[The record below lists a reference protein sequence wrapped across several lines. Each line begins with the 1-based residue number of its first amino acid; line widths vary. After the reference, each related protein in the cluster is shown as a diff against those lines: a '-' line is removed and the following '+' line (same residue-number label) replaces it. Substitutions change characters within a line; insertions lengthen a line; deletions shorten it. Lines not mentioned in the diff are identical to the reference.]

1 MSIVSSLVSALFG
14 RPLATSESRKQE
26 IGVLAGVPLLGL
38 DALSSASYGP
48 EAALA
53 ILIPAGVIGLAYVSA
68 IIAVILALLAMLY
81 FSYRQTISAYPN
93 GGGSYIVASENLGR
107 HAGICAAASLMLDY
121 ILNVA
126 VGISAGIGALESAIP
141 WLQPHTL
148 AACLVTLVLLTI
160 VNLRG
165 VRDAGTAFGLPTYTF
180 VVTLLLAI
188 GVGVLR
194 SLMSGGHPSAIVPP
208 PAVMSPT
215 KAVTFWLLIRSFA
228 SGCTAMTGVEAV
240 SNGVPLFAEPR
251 VKRAEWTLTI
261 IVATL
266 GVLLAGIAY
275 LSRAYHIGA
284 MDQEQ
289 PGYQNVISQMVS
301 AVLGRGPIYYIT
313 IAGVLSVLVLSANTS
328 FADFPRVC
336 RLLAE
341 DDFLP
346 AGFANRGRRLVYSLG
361 INVLAVTSGVIL
373 IAFGGITDKLIPL
386 FAVGAFGAF
395 TLSQAGIVAHWWRKR
410 GPGAR
415 VSLLIN
421 GLGAIATAIALVV
434 IIVAKFVEGAWIT
447 LIIVPGL
454 TVLFLRIHRHYRR
467 VMREIKAPADL
478 EVVRNMPPIVI
489 VPIEAWDRVTER
501 ALRVAA
507 QISDNITA
515 VHVCAAQSPGGLPT
529 AWKHHVVEP
538 AKKKGIEPPRL
549 KIITSPYRRFLQP
562 LLDYV
567 QEVKKQNP
575 DRLIAVVI
583 PELAQMR
590 WYEYLLHNQRAAL
603 LKIRLFLQGDERII
617 VINTP
622 WYLHEESTRR
632 NTEKLPLARR
642 SRRLGETS

>member
-14 RPLATSESRKQE
+14 RPLATSESRSQE
-26 IGVLAGVPLLGL
+26 IGVVTGVPVLGL

-53 ILIPAGVIGLAYVSA
+53 ILIPAGVLGLAYLPA
-68 IIAVILALLAMLY
+68 ITAVILALLAMLY
-81 FSYRQTISAYPN
+81 FSYRQTLSAYPN

-148 AACLVTLVLLTI
+148 AACLVTLALLTI
-160 VNLRG
+160 INLRG

-194 SLMSGGHPSAIVPP
+194 SLMSGGHPGPIVPP
-208 PAVMSPT
+208 PVVMSST

-275 LSRAYHIGA
+275 LCRAYHIGA

-301 AVLGRGPIYYIT
+301 AVLGHGAIYYIT
-313 IAGVLSVLVLSANTS
+313 IASVLSVLVLSANTS

-361 INVLAVTSGVIL
+361 INVLAVTAGVIL
-373 IAFGGITDKLIPL
+373 IVFGGITDKLIPL

-395 TLSQAGIVAHWWRKR
+395 TLSQAG
-410 GPGAR
+410 R
-415 VSLLIN
+415 V
-421 GLGAIATAIALVV
+421 
-434 IIVAKFVEGAWIT
+434 F
-447 LIIVPGL
+447 
-454 TVLFLRIHRHYRR
+454 
-467 VMREIKAPADL
+467 
-478 EVVRNMPPIVI
+478 
-489 VPIEAWDRVTER
+489 
-501 ALRVAA
+501 
-507 QISDNITA
+507 
-515 VHVCAAQSPGGLPT
+515 
-529 AWKHHVVEP
+529 
-538 AKKKGIEPPRL
+538 
-549 KIITSPYRRFLQP
+549 RF
-562 LLDYV
+562 
-567 QEVKKQNP
+567 
-575 DRLIAVVI
+575 
-583 PELAQMR
+583 
-590 WYEYLLHNQRAAL
+590 
-603 LKIRLFLQGDERII
+603 
-617 VINTP
+617 
-622 WYLHEESTRR
+622 
-632 NTEKLPLARR
+632 
-642 SRRLGETS
+642 

>member
-1 MSIVSSLVSALFG
+1 MSIVSALFG
-14 RPLATSESRKQE
+14 RPLATSESREQE
-26 IGVLAGVPLLGL
+26 IGVLSGVPVLGL
-38 DALSSASYGP
+38 DALSSAAYGP

-53 ILIPAGVIGLAYVSA
+53 ILIPAGVLGLAYLPA
-68 IIAVILALLAMLY
+68 ITAVILALLTIVY
-81 FSYRQTISAYPN
+81 FSYRQTLAAYPN
-93 GGGSYIVASENLGR
+93 GGGSYIVASANLGR
-107 HAGICAAASLMLDY
+107 HAGVVAAASLMLDY

-148 AACLVTLVLLTI
+148 AACLVALVLITM

-165 VRDAGTAFGLPTYTF
+165 VRDAGTAFALPTYVF
-180 VVTLLLAI
+180 VVTLMIAI
-188 GVGVLR
+188 GIGLLR

-208 PAVMSPT
+208 PAVMIPT
-215 KAVTFWLLIRSFA
+215 KAVAFWLLIRSFA

-289 PGYQNVISQMVS
+289 PGYQSVLSQMVS
-301 AVLGRGPIYYIT
+301 AVLGHGAIYYIT
-313 IAGVLSVLVLSANTS
+313 IASVLSVLILSANTS

-361 INVLAVTSGVIL
+361 ISVLAVISGVIL

-395 TLSQAGIVAHWWRKR
+395 TLSQAGMVAHWWRKR

-415 VSLLIN
+415 LSLLIN
-421 GLGAIATAIALVV
+421 ALGASVTAATLAV
-434 IIVAKFVEGAWIT
+434 IIVAKFVEGAWIA

-454 TVLFLRIHRHYRR
+454 IVLFLGIHRHYRR
-467 VMREIKAPADL
+467 VMREMKAPADL
-478 EVVRNMPPIVI
+478 EIFGDMPLTVI
-489 VPIEAWDRVTER
+489 IPIEGWNCVTER
-501 ALRVAA
+501 ALRLAV
-507 QISDNITA
+507 QISDDITA
-515 VHVCAAQSPGGLPT
+515 VHVCAAQSAGGLPT
-529 AWKHHVVEP
+529 AWKHHVVTP
-538 AKKKGIEPPRL
+538 AKEKGIEPPRL

-567 QEVKKQNP
+567 EEVKKEKP

-583 PELAQMR
+583 PELGQKR
-590 WYEYLLHNQRAAL
+590 WYEYLLHNQRAAF
-603 LKIRLFLQGDERII
+603 LKVRLFLGGDERII

-622 WYLHEESTRR
+622 WYLHEGSV
-632 NTEKLPLARR
+632 
-642 SRRLGETS
+642 SRRKHLKVGRVLN

>member
-1 MSIVSSLVSALFG
+1 MSIVSSVVSALFG
-14 RPLATSESRKQE
+14 RRLATSESREQE
-26 IGVLAGVPLLGL
+26 IGVLSGVPVLGL
-38 DALSSASYGP
+38 DALSSAAYGP

-53 ILIPAGVIGLAYVSA
+53 ILIPAGLLGLQYLPA
-68 IIAVILALLAMLY
+68 ITAVILALLAIVY
-81 FSYRQTISAYPN
+81 FSYRQTLAAYPN
-93 GGGSYIVASENLGR
+93 GGGSYIVASANLGR
-107 HAGICAAASLMLDY
+107 YAGIAAAASLMLDY
-121 ILNVA
+121 LLNVA

-148 AACLVTLVLLTI
+148 AACLVALVLITM

-165 VRDAGTAFGLPTYTF
+165 VRDAGTAFGLPTYAF
-180 VVTLLLAI
+180 VVTLMIAI
-188 GVGVLR
+188 TVGIFR
-194 SLMSGGHPSAIVPP
+194 SLMSGGHPGAIVPP
-208 PAVMSPT
+208 PAVMSST

-284 MDQEQ
+284 MDQQQ
-289 PGYQNVISQMVS
+289 PGYQSILSQMVS
-301 AVLGRGPIYYIT
+301 AVLGHGTIYYIT
-313 IAGVLSVLVLSANTS
+313 IASVLSVLILSANTS

-346 AGFANRGRRLVYSLG
+346 AAFANRGRRLVYSLG
-361 INVLAVTSGVIL
+361 ISVLAVFSGVIL
-373 IAFGGITDKLIPL
+373 IIFGGITDRLIPL

-395 TLSQAGIVAHWWRKR
+395 TLSQAGMVAHWWRKR

-421 GLGAIATAIALVV
+421 ALGASATAATLVV
-434 IIVAKFVEGAWIT
+434 IIVAKFVEGAWIA
-447 LIIVPGL
+447 LIVVPGL
-454 TVLFLRIHRHYRR
+454 IMLFLGIHRHYRR
-467 VMREIKAPADL
+467 VMREIKCPADL
-478 EVVRNMPPIVI
+478 ELFGKMPLTVI
-489 VPIEAWDRVTER
+489 IPIEGWDRVTAR
-501 ALRVAA
+501 ALHVAV
-507 QISDNITA
+507 QISDDVTA
-515 VHVCAAQSPGGLPT
+515 VHVCAAKQSPGGLPA
-529 AWKHHVVEP
+529 AWNHHVVAP
-538 AKKKGIEPPRL
+538 AKEKGIEPPRL

-567 QEVKKQNP
+567 EEVKKEKP

-583 PELAQMR
+583 PELVQTH
-590 WYEYLLHNQRAAL
+590 WYEYFLYNQRATL
-603 LKIRLFLQGDERII
+603 LKVRLFLGGDERII

-622 WYLHEESTRR
+622 WYLHEESV
-632 NTEKLPLARR
+632 RR
-642 SRRLGETS
+642 S

>member
-1 MSIVSSLVSALFG
+1 MSIISALFG
-14 RPLATSESRKQE
+14 RPLATSEAREQE
-26 IGVLAGVPLLGL
+26 IGVVSAVPVLGL
-38 DALSSASYGP
+38 DALSSAAYGP
-48 EAALA
+48 EAALS
-53 ILIPAGVIGLAYVSA
+53 IVIPAGVLGLAYLPA
-68 IIAVILALLAMLY
+68 ITAVILALLAIVY
-81 FSYRQTISAYPN
+81 FSYRQTLSAYPN
-93 GGGSYIVASENLGR
+93 GGGSYIVASGNLGR
-107 HAGICAAASLMLDY
+107 HAGVVAAASLMLDY

-148 AACLVTLVLLTI
+148 AACLVALVLITI

-165 VRDAGTAFGLPTYTF
+165 VRDAGTAFGFPTYVF
-180 VVTLLLAI
+180 VATLMLAI
-188 GVGVLR
+188 GVGVFH
-194 SLMSGGHPSAIVPP
+194 SLASGGQPGAIIPP
-208 PAVMSPT
+208 PAVMIPT

-251 VKRAEWTLTI
+251 VKRAEWALTI

-284 MDQEQ
+284 MDQAQ
-289 PGYQNVISQMVS
+289 PGYQSVLSQMVA

-313 IAGVLSVLVLSANTS
+313 IASVLSVLILSANTS

-361 INVLAVTSGVIL
+361 ISVLAVVAGLIL
-373 IAFGGITDKLIPL
+373 IVFGGITDRLIPL

-395 TLSQAGIVAHWWRKR
+395 TLSQAGMVAHWWRKG

-415 VSLLIN
+415 LSLLIN
-421 GLGAIATAIALVV
+421 ALGATATAATLAV
-434 IIVAKFVEGAWIT
+434 IIVAKFVEGAWIA

-454 TVLFLRIHRHYRR
+454 IVLFLAIHRHYRCVTR
-467 VMREIKAPADL
+467 VTKAPVDL
-478 EVVRNMPPIVI
+478 ELSARAPLAVI
-489 VPIEAWDRVTER
+489 VPIEGWDCVTER
-501 ALRVAA
+501 ALSVAM
-507 QISDNITA
+507 QISDDITA
-515 VHVCAAQSPGGLPT
+515 VYICAEQSPGGLPL
-529 AWKHHVVEP
+529 AWKNHVVEP
-538 AKKKGIEPPRL
+538 AKKKGIEPPHL
-549 KIITSPYRRFLQP
+549 KIISSPYRRFLQP

-567 QEVKKQNP
+567 EEVKKEKP

-583 PELAQMR
+583 PELVQR
-590 WYEYLLHNQRAAL
+590 HWYEYLLHNQRAAL
-603 LKIRLFLQGDERII
+603 LKVRLFLGGDERVV

-622 WYLHEESTRR
+622 WYLRENSSLTANR
-632 NTEKLPLARR
+632 K
-642 SRRLGETS
+642 

>member
-1 MSIVSSLVSALFG
+1 MSIISALFG
-14 RPLATSESRKQE
+14 RPLATSESREQE
-26 IGVLAGVPLLGL
+26 IGVVSAVPVLGL
-38 DALSSASYGP
+38 DALSSAAYGP

-53 ILIPAGVIGLAYVSA
+53 ILIPAGVLGLAYLPA
-68 IIAVILALLAMLY
+68 ITAVILVLLAIVY
-81 FSYRQTISAYPN
+81 FSYRQTLSAYPN

-107 HAGICAAASLMLDY
+107 HAGVVAAASLMLDY

-148 AACLVTLVLLTI
+148 AACLVALVLITM

-165 VRDAGTAFGLPTYTF
+165 VRDAGTAFGLPTYVF

-188 GVGVLR
+188 GVGLFR
-194 SLMSGGHPSAIVPP
+194 SLASGGHPGAIVPP
-208 PAVMSPT
+208 PVVMSST

-240 SNGVPLFAEPR
+240 SNGVPLFANPR
-251 VKRAEWTLTI
+251 VKRAEWALTI

-284 MDQEQ
+284 MDQAQ
-289 PGYQNVISQMVS
+289 PGYQSVLSQMVA
-301 AVLGRGPIYYIT
+301 AVLGHGPIYYIT
-313 IAGVLSVLVLSANTS
+313 IASVLSVLILSANTS

-361 INVLAVTSGVIL
+361 ISVLAVVAGLIL
-373 IAFGGITDKLIPL
+373 IVFGGITDRLIPL

-395 TLSQAGIVAHWWRKR
+395 TLSQAGMVAHWWRRR

-415 VSLLIN
+415 LSLLIN
-421 GLGAIATAIALVV
+421 ALGATATAATLAV
-434 IIVAKFVEGAWIT
+434 IIVAKFVEGAWIA

-454 TVLFLRIHRHYRR
+454 IVLFLAIHRHYRR
-467 VMREIKAPADL
+467 VMRATKAPVDIELSPRTPLA
-478 EVVRNMPPIVI
+478 VI
-489 VPIEAWDRVTER
+489 VPIEGWDCVAER
-501 ALRVAA
+501 ALRVAM
-507 QISDNITA
+507 QISDDITA
-515 VHVCAAQSPGGLPT
+515 VYICAAQSPGGLPL
-529 AWKHHVVEP
+529 AWKNHVVEP
-538 AKKKGIEPPRL
+538 AKEKGIEPPRL

-567 QEVKKQNP
+567 EEVKKEKP

-583 PELAQMR
+583 PELVQMH
-590 WYEYLLHNQRAAL
+590 WYEHLLHNQRAAL
-603 LKIRLFLQGDERII
+603 LKVRLFLGGDERVI

-622 WYLHEESTRR
+622 WYLRENCSPKANRR
-632 NTEKLPLARR
+632 
-642 SRRLGETS
+642 

>member
-1 MSIVSSLVSALFG
+1 MLTA
-14 RPLATSESRKQE
+14 
-26 IGVLAGVPLLGL
+26 VPVLGL

-53 ILIPAGVIGLAYVSA
+53 ILIPAGVLGLNYMPA
-68 IIAVILALLAMLY
+68 IIVVILVLLAMLY
-81 FSYRQTISAYPN
+81 FSYRQTISAYPK
-93 GGGSYIVASENLGR
+93 GGGSYIVASDNLGR
-107 HAGICAAASLMLDY
+107 HAGTCAAASLMLDY

-148 AACLVTLVLLTI
+148 AACLVALALLTI

-165 VRDAGTAFGLPTYTF
+165 VRAAGIAFGLPTYAF
-180 VVTLLLAI
+180 VVTLIIAI

-215 KAVTFWLLIRSFA
+215 KGVTFWLLIRSFA

-240 SNGVPLFAEPR
+240 SNAVPLFAEPR
-251 VKRAEWTLTI
+251 VKRTEWTLTI
-261 IVATL
+261 VVATL
-266 GVLLAGIAY
+266 GVLLAGIAC

-289 PGYQNVISQMVS
+289 SGYQSVISQMVS

-313 IAGVLSVLVLSANTS
+313 IASVLSVLILSANTS

-361 INVLAVTSGVIL
+361 ISVLTVSSGVIL

-395 TLSQAGIVAHWWRKR
+395 TLSQAGMVAHWWRKR

-415 VSLLIN
+415 VSLLVN
-421 GLGAIATAIALVV
+421 ALGASATAAALVV

-454 TVLFLRIHRHYRR
+454 IALFLGIHRHYRR

-478 EVVRNMPPIVI
+478 DLFGVTPLTVI
-489 VPIEAWDRVTER
+489 VPIEGWNRVTER
-501 ALRVAA
+501 ALRLAVE
-507 QISDNITA
+507 ISHDITA
-515 VHVCAAQSPGGLPT
+515 VHVCAAQSAGGLPT
-529 AWKHHVVEP
+529 AWQHHVVAP
-538 AKKKGIEPPRL
+538 AKEKGIEPPRL

-562 LLDYV
+562 LLDYI
-567 QEVKKQNP
+567 QEVRKEKP

-583 PELAQMR
+583 PELVQAR
-590 WYEYLLHNQRAAL
+590 WYEYFLHNQLAAL
-603 LKIRLFLQGDERII
+603 LKVRLFLQGDERII

-622 WYLHEESTRR
+622 WYLREEC
-632 NTEKLPLARR
+632 
-642 SRRLGETS
+642 

>member
-1 MSIVSSLVSALFG
+1 MSILSALFG

-26 IGVLAGVPLLGL
+26 IGVLTGVPVLGL

-53 ILIPAGVIGLAYVSA
+53 ILIPAGVLGLDYMPA
-68 IIAVILALLAMLY
+68 IIGVILVLLAILY
-81 FSYRQTISAYPN
+81 FSYRQTLSAYPN

-107 HAGICAAASLMLDY
+107 RAGICAAASLMLDY

-148 AACLVTLVLLTI
+148 AACLVALALLTM

-165 VRDAGTAFGLPTYTF
+165 VRDAGTAFGLPTYAF
-180 VVTLLLAI
+180 VVTLMIAI
-188 GVGVLR
+188 TLGVFR
-194 SLMSGGHPSAIVPP
+194 SLMSGGHPGAIVPP
-208 PAVMSPT
+208 PAAMSST
-215 KAVTFWLLIRSFA
+215 KAVTFWLLLRSFA

-240 SNGVPLFAEPR
+240 SNGVPLFKEPR

-266 GVLLAGIAY
+266 GLLLAGIAY

-284 MDQEQ
+284 MDQQQ
-289 PGYQNVISQMVS
+289 PGYQSVLSQMVS

-313 IAGVLSVLVLSANTS
+313 MASVLSVLVLSANTS

-346 AGFANRGRRLVYSLG
+346 AAFANRGRRLVYSLG
-361 INVLAVTSGVIL
+361 ISILAIISGLIL

-395 TLSQAGIVAHWWRKR
+395 TLSQAGMVGHWWRKR

-421 GLGAIATAIALVV
+421 ALGASATAAVLVV

-454 TVLFLRIHRHYRR
+454 LVIFLGIHRHYRR
-467 VMREIKAPADL
+467 VMREINAPADL
-478 EVVRNMPPIVI
+478 DVFGDMPLTVI
-489 VPIEAWDRVTER
+489 VPIEGWNRVTER
-501 ALRVAA
+501 ALRLAV
-507 QISDNITA
+507 QISDDITA
-515 VHVCAAQSPGGLPT
+515 VYVCAAQSPGGLPK
-529 AWKHHVVEP
+529 AWNHHVVVP
-538 AKKKGIEPPRL
+538 AKEKGIEPPRL

-567 QEVKKQNP
+567 QEVKKGKP

-583 PELAQMR
+583 PELVPTH
-590 WYEYLLHNQRAAL
+590 WYEHLLHNQRATL
-603 LKIRLFLQGDERII
+603 LKVRLFVGGDERIV

-622 WYLHEESTRR
+622 WYLNEESVS
-632 NTEKLPLARR
+632 R
-642 SRRLGETS
+642 SGDTPK

>member
-1 MSIVSSLVSALFG
+1 
-14 RPLATSESRKQE
+14 
-26 IGVLAGVPLLGL
+26 
-38 DALSSASYGP
+38 
-48 EAALA
+48 
-53 ILIPAGVIGLAYVSA
+53 
-68 IIAVILALLAMLY
+68 
-81 FSYRQTISAYPN
+81 
-93 GGGSYIVASENLGR
+93 
-107 HAGICAAASLMLDY
+107 
-121 ILNVA
+121 
-126 VGISAGIGALESAIP
+126 
-141 WLQPHTL
+141 
-148 AACLVTLVLLTI
+148 LVLLTI
-160 VNLRG
+160 INLRG

-194 SLMSGGHPSAIVPP
+194 SLMSGGHPGPIVPP
-208 PAVMSPT
+208 PVVMSST

-275 LSRAYHIGA
+275 LCRAYHIGA

-301 AVLGRGPIYYIT
+301 AVLGHGAIYYIT
-313 IAGVLSVLVLSANTS
+313 IASVLSVLVLSANTS

-361 INVLAVTSGVIL
+361 INVLAVTAGVIL
-373 IAFGGITDKLIPL
+373 IVFGGITDKLIPL

-395 TLSQAGIVAHWWRKR
+395 TLSQAGMVAHWWRRR

-421 GLGAIATAIALVV
+421 ALGATATAATLVV
-434 IIVAKFVEGAWIT
+434 IIVAKFVEGAWIA
-447 LIIVPGL
+447 LIVVPGL
-454 TVLFLRIHRHYRR
+454 IALFLGIHRHYRR
-467 VMREIKAPADL
+467 VLREIKAPFDL
-478 EVVRNMPPIVI
+478 DLFGLKPLWVL
-489 VPIEAWDRVTER
+489 VPIEGWNRVTER
-501 ALRVAA
+501 ALRLAM
-507 QISDNITA
+507 QISNDITA
-515 VHVCAAQSPGGLPT
+515 VHVCAARSAGGLPA
-529 AWKHHVVEP
+529 AWNNHVVAP
-538 AKKKGIEPPRL
+538 AKEKGIEPPRL

-567 QEVKKQNP
+567 EEVKKEKP

-583 PELAQMR
+583 PELVQAR
-590 WYEYLLHNQRAAL
+590 WYEYLLHNQRAAF
-603 LKIRLFLQGDERII
+603 LKVRLFLGGDERII

-622 WYLHEESTRR
+622 WYVHEES
-632 NTEKLPLARR
+632 P
-642 SRRLGETS
+642 SRRDRLKH

>member
-1 MSIVSSLVSALFG
+1 MSIVSSVVSALFG
-14 RPLATSESRKQE
+14 RRLATSESREQE
-26 IGVLAGVPLLGL
+26 IGVLSGVPVLGL
-38 DALSSASYGP
+38 DALSSAAYGP

-53 ILIPAGVIGLAYVSA
+53 ILVPVGLLGLQYLPAITG
-68 IIAVILALLAMLY
+68 VILALLAIVY
-81 FSYRQTISAYPN
+81 FSYRQTLAAYPN
-93 GGGSYIVASENLGR
+93 GGGSYIVASANLGR
-107 HAGICAAASLMLDY
+107 HAGIAAAASLMLDY
-121 ILNVA
+121 LLNVA

-148 AACLVTLVLLTI
+148 AACLVALVLITM

-165 VRDAGTAFGLPTYTF
+165 VRDAGTAFGLPTYAF
-180 VVTLLLAI
+180 VATLLIAI
-188 GVGVLR
+188 GAGVFR
-194 SLMSGGHPSAIVPP
+194 SIMSGGHPNAVVPP

-284 MDQEQ
+284 MDQQQ
-289 PGYQNVISQMVS
+289 PGYQSILSQMVS
-301 AVLGRGPIYYIT
+301 AVLGHGAIYYIT
-313 IAGVLSVLVLSANTS
+313 IASVLSVLILSANTS

-361 INVLAVTSGVIL
+361 ISVLAVFSGVIL
-373 IAFGGITDKLIPL
+373 IVFGGITDRLIPL

-395 TLSQAGIVAHWWRKR
+395 TLSQAGMVAHWWRKR

-415 VSLLIN
+415 VSLFIN
-421 GLGAIATAIALVV
+421 ALGASATAATLV
-434 IIVAKFVEGAWIT
+434 IIIFAKFVEGAWIA
-447 LIIVPGL
+447 LIVVPGL
-454 TVLFLRIHRHYRR
+454 IMLFLGIHRHYRR
-467 VMREIKAPADL
+467 VMREIKCPADL
-478 EVVRNMPPIVI
+478 ELFGKMPLTVI
-489 VPIEAWDRVTER
+489 IPIEGWDLVTER
-501 ALRVAA
+501 ALRLAL
-507 QISDNITA
+507 QISDDITA
-515 VHVCAAQSPGGLPT
+515 VYVCAAQSAGGLPA
-529 AWKHHVVEP
+529 AWNHRVVAR
-538 AKKKGIEPPRL
+538 AKEKGIEPPRL
-549 KIITSPYRRFLQP
+549 KIITSRYRRFLQP

-567 QEVKKQNP
+567 QEVRKEKP

-583 PELAQMR
+583 PELVQTH
-590 WYEYLLHNQRAAL
+590 WYEYFLYNQRATL
-603 LKIRLFLQGDERII
+603 LKVRLFLGGDERIV

-622 WYLHEESTRR
+622 WYLREESVSNRIGV
-632 NTEKLPLARR
+632 KH
-642 SRRLGETS
+642 

>member
-1 MSIVSSLVSALFG
+1 MWIFSSLFG
-14 RPLATSESRKQE
+14 RPLATSESREQE
-26 IGVLAGVPLLGL
+26 IGVLSGVPVLGL
-38 DALSSASYGP
+38 DALSSAAYGP

-53 ILIPAGVIGLAYVSA
+53 ILIPAGVLGLAYLPA
-68 IIAVILALLAMLY
+68 ITAVILALLAIVY
-81 FSYRQTISAYPN
+81 FSYRQTLSAYPN

-107 HAGICAAASLMLDY
+107 HFGVAAAASLMLDY

-141 WLQPHTL
+141 SLQPHTL
-148 AACLVTLVLLTI
+148 AACLVALVLITM

-165 VRDAGTAFGLPTYTF
+165 VRDAGKAFGLPTYVF
-180 VVTLLLAI
+180 VVTLMIAI
-188 GVGVLR
+188 IIGLVR

-208 PAVMSPT
+208 PAVMIPT

-251 VKRAEWTLTI
+251 VKHAEWTLTI

-289 PGYQNVISQMVS
+289 AGYQSVLSQMV
-301 AVLGRGPIYYIT
+301 AAAFGRGPIYYVT
-313 IAGVLSVLVLSANTS
+313 IASVLSVLILSANTS

-346 AGFANRGRRLVYSLG
+346 AGFADRGRRLVYSLG
-361 INVLAVTSGVIL
+361 ISVLAVISGVIL
-373 IAFGGITDKLIPL
+373 IAFGGITDRLIPL

-395 TLSQAGIVAHWWRKR
+395 TLSQAGMVAHWWRKR
-410 GPGAR
+410 GPAAR

-421 GLGAIATAIALVV
+421 ALGAGATAATLAV
-434 IIVAKFVEGAWIT
+434 IIVAKFIEGAWIA

-454 TVLFLRIHRHYRR
+454 IMLFLAIHRHYRR
-467 VMREIKAPADL
+467 VMRETKTQADIEL
-478 EVVRNMPPIVI
+478 FSRMPLTVI
-489 VPIEAWDRVTER
+489 VPIEGWNCVTER
-501 ALRVAA
+501 ALHLAV
-507 QISDNITA
+507 QISDDITA
-515 VHVCAAQSPGGLPT
+515 VHICAAQSPGGLPA
-529 AWKHHVVEP
+529 AWQNHVVRP
-538 AKKKGIEPPRL
+538 AKEKGIEPPRL

-567 QEVKKQNP
+567 QEVRKEKP
-575 DRLIAVVI
+575 HRLIAVVI
-583 PELAQMR
+583 PELVQMH
-590 WYEYLLHNQRAAL
+590 WYEYLLHNQRAAF
-603 LKIRLFLQGDERII
+603 LKVRLFLHGDERII

-622 WYLHEESTRR
+622 WYLREESVR
-632 NTEKLPLARR
+632 
-642 SRRLGETS
+642 RRLRLRH

>member
-1 MSIVSSLVSALFG
+1 MSIVSALFG
-14 RPLATSESRKQE
+14 RPLATSESREQE
-26 IGVLAGVPLLGL
+26 IGVLSAVPVLGL
-38 DALSSASYGP
+38 DALSSAAYGP

-53 ILIPAGVIGLAYVSA
+53 IVIPAGLFGLAYLPA
-68 IIAVILALLAMLY
+68 ITAVILVLLAIVY
-81 FSYRQTISAYPN
+81 FSYRQTLSAYPN
-93 GGGSYIVASENLGR
+93 GGGSYIVASENLGK
-107 HAGICAAASLMLDY
+107 HAGVVAAASLMLDY

-148 AACLVTLVLLTI
+148 AACLLALVLITM

-165 VRDAGTAFGLPTYTF
+165 VRDAGTAFGFPTYAF
-180 VVTLLLAI
+180 VVTLMIAI
-188 GVGVLR
+188 GVGLFR
-194 SLMSGGHPSAIVPP
+194 SLASGGHPGAIVPP
-208 PAVMSPT
+208 PVVMSST

-240 SNGVPLFAEPR
+240 SNGVPLFAVPR
-251 VKRAEWTLTI
+251 VKRAEWALTI

-266 GVLLAGIAY
+266 CVLLGGIAY

-284 MDQEQ
+284 MDQSQ
-289 PGYQNVISQMVS
+289 PGYQSIHSQMVA

-313 IAGVLSVLVLSANTS
+313 IASVLSVLILSANTS

-361 INVLAVTSGVIL
+361 ISVLAVVSGVIL
-373 IAFGGITDKLIPL
+373 IVFGGITDRLIPL

-395 TLSQAGIVAHWWRKR
+395 TLSQAGMVAHWWRKR

-415 VSLLIN
+415 LSLLIN
-421 GLGAIATAIALVV
+421 ALGATATAATLAV
-434 IIVAKFVEGAWIT
+434 IIVAKFVEGAWIA

-454 TVLFLRIHRHYRR
+454 IVLFLAIHRHYRR
-467 VMREIKAPADL
+467 VMRTTKAPVNIELSQRTPLA
-478 EVVRNMPPIVI
+478 VI
-489 VPIEAWDRVTER
+489 VPIEGWDCVAER
-501 ALRVAA
+501 ALRVAM
-507 QISDNITA
+507 QISDDITA
-515 VHVCAAQSPGGLPT
+515 VYICAAQSPGGLRL
-529 AWKHHVVEP
+529 AWKNHVVEP
-538 AKKKGIEPPRL
+538 AKEKGIEPPRL

-567 QEVKKQNP
+567 EEVKKEKP

-583 PELAQMR
+583 PELVQMH
-590 WYEYLLHNQRAAL
+590 WYEYLLHNQRAAF
-603 LKIRLFLQGDERII
+603 LKVRLFLGGDERVV

-622 WYLHEESTRR
+622 WYLRESSSSTANR
-632 NTEKLPLARR
+632 K
-642 SRRLGETS
+642 